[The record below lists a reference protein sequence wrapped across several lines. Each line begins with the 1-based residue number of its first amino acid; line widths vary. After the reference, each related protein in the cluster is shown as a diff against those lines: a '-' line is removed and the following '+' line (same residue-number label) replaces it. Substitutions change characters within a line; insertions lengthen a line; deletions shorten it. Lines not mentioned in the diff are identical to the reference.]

1 MAKIHNGFINNK
13 LKNTF
18 KDGGLN
24 NFDLATTKVYK
35 GVKPMWEQLGF
46 QNDDSDI
53 PTDNSYWKKI
63 IPSDFTFFNYSNVMV
78 QEVESDSQIGVSTGA
93 KTPRDSYQEIT
104 ISEQQEQT
112 WSQNYTYPI
121 LPRLNEFGIFEHQ
134 VNVSSSYGSEDGL
147 ITNLQDEDGDLIFHL
162 DLGNSTTDDIIDKT
176 EINKINYNQDI
187 ELSLDKNLRLEVLTT
202 NTPDT
207 IEIDNTEQAF

>member
-18 KDGGLN
+18 KDSGLN

-35 GVKPMWEQLGF
+35 GVKPMWQQLGF

-53 PTDNSYWKKI
+53 PDDNSYWKKI
-63 IPSDFTFFNYSNVMV
+63 IPSDFNFFNYSNI
-78 QEVESDSQIGVSTGA
+78 QTETVEEDNQIGVSTGA
-93 KTPRDSYQEIT
+93 KTPRKSYIQIKIFEGT
-104 ISEQQEQT
+104 QT
-112 WSQNYTYPI
+112 WSQGNTYPI

-134 VNVSSSYGSEDGL
+134 VNVSSSYGSEDAP
-147 ITNLQDEDGDLIFHL
+147 ITNLQDSDSNLIFDL